1 MHMRNCLGSLVVLAL
16 IAELAGCA
24 PSATV
29 RKASPVAD
37 LQVYRKVLIRG
48 QAGQMAA
55 WQGEELANQTAAQL
69 QALCGFDAVFTGAN
83 SGGRDDFD
91 LVVDLNILKTG
102 RGGGGII
109 KNPNLAVVEVAMI
122 LSDGLNDELLGSA
135 QIRGQSSAVLVAG
148 ANPEQQALAVVSQE
162 VGKILLKSGCSGPR
176 IARTDPVE
184 DEPQAPKAEKP
195 EVTEE
200 QIAAAEEA
208 NNRGK
213 TLFRSAK
220 IAEARAEFERAIEL
234 NPDPRYI
241 MNLCLA
247 HEALNQFDV
256 AIQTCERVI
265 AAGPEPRLAEK
276 AEQRIILIADKK
288 KNAG

>member
-1 MHMRNCLGSLVVLAL
+1 MRTCLGSLLTLAL

-37 LQVYRKVLIRG
+37 LKVYRKVLVRG
-48 QAGQMAA
+48 SAGQMAA
-55 WQGEELANQTAAQL
+55 WQGEDLANRTAAQL
-69 QALCGFDAVFTGAN
+69 QALCGFDAVFTGA
-83 SGGRDDFD
+83 SDGGRDDFD
-91 LVVDLNILKTG
+91 LIVDLNILASG

-148 ANPEQQALAVVSQE
+148 SNPEQQALTVVSQE

-176 IARTDPVE
+176 IARADPIE
-184 DEPQAPKAEKP
+184 EEPPKPKAEKP
-195 EVTEE
+195 QVTEE
-200 QIAAAEEA
+200 QIAEAEEA

-213 TLFRSAK
+213 QLFRTAK
-220 IAEARAEFERAIEL
+220 VSEARAEFERAIEL

-247 HEALNQFDV
+247 HEALNDYDV

-265 AAGPEPRLAEK
+265 EAKPEERLVKK